1 LKVIFETIFMQI
13 LPVQKNINVKLLKK
27 LMESF
32 IIEENEPLEIQKTI
46 IEEYDSYELEI
57 YYKGNKIGFIED
69 YWSEISIG
77 YAIDLDVIKQCN
89 FSEKFSQFI
98 KIKILLEA
106 KFNEDIYDKLEACP
120 GIYGIVDSE
129 SGRVY
134 VGQTS
139 NIKNRI
145 KNHFINLSIGFHHNT
160 NLQELFINKKES
172 IFEILILEKFS
183 GKYKGGIQDRIW
195 LEEAEKKWIQHYW
208 DLGRCLN
215 KTKGEFIE
223 TKKTRQEKREIEVL
237 QKENKVLA
245 DKAHDVK
252 VSEQKKIL
260 KVRMSVLQEKIDNEE
275 FRLQPLYDEL
285 ENLRKWVLEN
295 SSWLDF
301 FKSNERKYE
310 KRRKQELLESLE
322 LLLKKEESIYNECCR
337 EMKVLKAELKKLK
350 TSKQLNY
357 ASKRQADKVLRYIRG
372 Y

>member
-1 LKVIFETIFMQI
+1 MQI
-13 LPVQKNINVKLLKK
+13 LPVQKNIKVKLLKK
-27 LMESF
+27 LMESSSLK
-32 IIEENEPLEIQKTI
+32 ENEQIEIRKTI
-46 IEEYDSYELEI
+46 IEEYDSYELDI

-69 YWSEISIG
+69 YWSEIGVG

-89 FSEKFSQFI
+89 FSEKFSRFI
-98 KIKILLEA
+98 IVKILLEA
-106 KFNEDIYDKLEACP
+106 KFNEDIYNNLEACP

-145 KNHFINLSIGFHHNT
+145 KDHFINLSIGFHHNT
-160 NLQELFINKKES
+160 NLQELYMNKKEPT
-172 IFEILILEKFS
+172 FEIIILEKFS
-183 GKYKGGIQDRIW
+183 GKYKGGIQDRNW
-195 LEEAEKKWIQHYW
+195 LEEAERKWIQHYW
-208 DLGRCLN
+208 DLGKCLN

-223 TKKTRQEKREIEVL
+223 TNKTRQEKREIEAVE
-237 QKENKVLA
+237 KENKVLA

-260 KVRMSVLQEKIDNEE
+260 KVRMSILQEKMENEE
-275 FRLQPLYDEL
+275 FRLKPLYDEL
-285 ENLRKWVLEN
+285 ENLRKWVLDN
-295 SSWLDF
+295 SSWFDF
-301 FKSNERKYE
+301 LKSNERKYE
-310 KRRKQELLESLE
+310 KRNKQELLENLE
-322 LLLKKEESIYNECCR
+322 LLLKKEESIYNECYR
-337 EMKVLKAELKKLK
+337 EVKILKAELKKLK